1 MRAIAWLIRILV
13 FLLFLGFA
21 LENTEPVMIN
31 FFLGYYLEAP
41 LVAVLLGMLL
51 LGCLV
56 GVLLMLPGLLRVRRE
71 AARLQQIEIDQLNI
85 LRSMYVKARVRI
97 WTMAEFIENPMEP
110 LQMIIDEISPRA
122 TRRLTAPRCRP
133 SRPPPRPATFP
144 APPPSPTRP

>member
-71 AARLQQIEIDQLNI
+71 AARLRRDIARTAVNALPVESEAQI
-85 LRSMYVKARVRI
+85 
-97 WTMAEFIENPMEP
+97 
-110 LQMIIDEISPRA
+110 
-122 TRRLTAPRCRP
+122 APKL
-133 SRPPPRPATFP
+133 
-144 APPPSPTRP
+144 